1 MKARHTSGG
10 IAAAIAAVAIAV
22 SALAGQG
29 PPQTQQ
35 CPPVPP
41 HRADDT
47 QWKTEHEARCAL
59 RGEAARLVRESH
71 AAWTAWSAMDG
82 APEADREAARERM
95 VRSEE
100 ALQALI
106 DRCGIP
112 CAQAVDAAPAG
123 LGMRGG
129 LSAMASLAW
138 AATRAQ
144 ARTGAL
150 GVAPSVMTTMAL
162 AGIAGSQPRFPFP
175 DASPGEAQRVRAGSA
190 DQVAL
195 DTDTGSW
202 PLVRQRL
209 RWAMTVPAQAV
220 RPEEWVHWFEQGTSE
235 AGEEASVELRVEQMA
250 APWNAH
256 TRLVRVGIHAGRAP
270 GAKAPL
276 TIMWLVDRSGS
287 MKGPERFGLI
297 TSAME
302 RQIGRLEA
310 GAELGISAYAGAV
323 ETVLEPTGDRAAM
336 RDGLRRL
343 RARGAGGGTAGS
355 AGLEH
360 AMVAMRRVGTVRR
373 KVILIATDGDFNIGA
388 HEPDNVERLAERC
401 RRAGIE
407 LHVMLVGQENVRD
420 DIGQALAQA
429 GNGRGYYA
437 DSISEAVRVVTEQVP
452 RPPAA
457 RDVKV
462 RFEPNPATVAEFR
475 RIGMETRVLSEEEF
489 ERADTDG
496 GEIAAGDAA
505 SVWYEVVLRA
515 SPHRYLP
522 RQTYGE
528 AAAKGREGAEWATVT
543 VRYRDAAGGAHEQAT
558 KIAAQMQAR
567 PQTRWLAAVLWAA
580 ERMREGPAGGSS
592 AWSAIYRYAE
602 EGERGLATP
611 EGRSA
616 RLELLDHLFLQAQ
629 KQGG

>member
-1 MKARHTSGG
+1 MKARHTRVG
-10 IAAAIAAVAIAV
+10 IAAALAAAAIAV

-29 PPQTQQ
+29 PAQTQQ

-47 QWKTEHEARCAL
+47 QWKAEHEARCAL
-59 RGEAARLVRESH
+59 REEAARLARETH

-95 VRSEE
+95 VRSGE
-100 ALQALI
+100 ALQTLI

-112 CAQAVDAAPAG
+112 CARAVDATFAG

-129 LSAMASLAW
+129 RSAMASLAEV
-138 AATRAQ
+138 TAQ
-144 ARTGAL
+144 AHMGA
-150 GVAPSVMTTMAL
+150 VRAAPNMMMAMTISGA
-162 AGIAGSQPRFPFP
+162 AAPEPRFP

-190 DQVAL
+190 DQVSL

-209 RWAMTVPAQAV
+209 RWAMPVPAQAV

-235 AGEEASVELRVEQMA
+235 AGEEGAVQMRVEQMA
-250 APWNAH
+250 APWNAQ
-256 TRLVRVGIHAGRAP
+256 TRLVRVGVHAGSAP

-287 MKGPERFGLI
+287 MQGPERFGLV

-323 ETVLEPTGDRAAM
+323 EAVLEPTADRAAM

-355 AGLEH
+355 AGIEH
-360 AMVAMRRVGTVRR
+360 AIAAMRTVGADRR
-373 KVILIATDGDFNIGA
+373 KVILIATDGDFNIGT
-388 HEPDNVERLAERC
+388 HEPDKVERLAERC

-407 LHVMLVGQENVRD
+407 LHVMLVGQDNVRD

-437 DSISEAVRVVTEQVP
+437 DSIGEAVRVVTEQVP

-496 GEIAAGDAA
+496 GEIAAGNAA

-522 RQTYGE
+522 RQTYGDV
-528 AAAKGREGAEWATVT
+528 AAKGREGSEWATVT
-543 VRYRDAAGGAHEQAT
+543 VRYRDAAGGAHEQAA
-558 KIAAQMQAR
+558 KFAAQMQAG
-567 PQTRWLAAVLWAA
+567 PQARWLAAVLWAA

-592 AWSAIYRYAE
+592 AWSAVYRYAE
-602 EGERGLATP
+602 QGERGLATP

-616 RLELLDHLFLQAQ
+616 RLELLDHLYLQE